1 MLHSKHTP
9 QTKPTTNWGSDLN
22 PKSDDFAA
30 KITDRLLQTANEN
43 GASDLHLDSLAEG
56 LIIRMRAKGLLST
69 LAKIPYGQTS
79 QVIARIKSLAGM
91 LTYRTDVPQEGRL
104 SLASGADARV
114 CTLPTL
120 HGERLAIRFS
130 VSQTQQ
136 WQLEDLGLPP
146 CVLDR
151 LKLSLDSPS
160 GVVLVCGPAGSGKTT
175 TAYAILQKL
184 ANADLSIRR
193 CLVSLEDPIEQV
205 IDGVSQSQIQPNVGF
220 DWASG
225 LKAILRQ
232 DPEVMLIGEIRDAET
247 ARVVFQAAATGQLV
261 VSTMHARSVADAVA
275 RLIDMDVPKHQIL
288 SALLLLIAQ
297 RLVRS
302 NVNTNADRDR
312 ILLVEELPQLESQLR
327 EAILSEGG
335 AERIEAAAKA
345 MGMRPLREIAMES
358 LDRGELDEIVFRR
371 HFQSS

>member
-1 MLHSKHTP
+1 MLNSRHTP

-69 LAKIPYGQTS
+69 LANVPYGQTS

-146 CVLDR
+146 CVQDR
-151 LKLSLDSPS
+151 LKLSLDSAS

-184 ANADLSIRR
+184 ASADSTIRR

-205 IDGVSQSQIQPNVGF
+205 IDGVSQSQIKTNVGF

-297 RLVRS
+297 RLVRANANS
-302 NVNTNADRDR
+302 NADRDR
-312 ILLVEELPQLESQLR
+312 ILLVEELPQLELQLR

-335 AERIEAAAKA
+335 AERIEAAAIA
-345 MGMRPLREIAMES
+345 QGMRPLREIAME
-358 LDRGELDEIVFRR
+358 LLERCELDEIAFRR
-371 HFQSS
+371 HFQSN